1 MEDVYGISNADYA
14 CAGGLT
20 PRELAGDFRAGSV
33 AAALVTDS
41 GKVYRD
47 ICAGPPCGLGFCAE
61 QAAVAATLTAGE
73 SRIVRLV
80 AVCEEGLL
88 PPCGRCRELLY
99 QINYENLKSE
109 ILTES
114 GAMPL
119 FELLPQI
126 WRA

>member
-1 MEDVYGISNADYA
+1 MEFQTLITLAREV
-14 CAGGLT
+14 LT
-20 PRELAGDFRAGSV
+20 PRDLAGDSQAGSV

-41 GKVYRD
+41 GRVYRGV
-47 ICAGPPCGLGFCAE
+47 CADLPCGLGFCAE
-61 QAAVAATLTAGE
+61 QAAVAAMLTAGE

-99 QINYENLKSE
+99 QINYENLKAE

-114 GAMPL
+114 GAVSL
-119 FELLPQI
+119 SELLPQV